1 MKSTLRSIRTAL
13 RGGRLDEALEATSNL
28 DSPKYRLQFNAWRA
42 QARARLEVD
51 AAVAALEAMSFKYLY
66 ARR

>member
-1 MKSTLRSIRTAL
+1 L

-66 ARR
+66 AGR